1 VRRRDFVG
9 LVCGTA
15 AWPLG
20 ARAQLSERLRLVG
33 VLTGFSDAEMRRPM
47 MSFRQKLKEL
57 GWTEGSNVRI
67 DLRTTD
73 GDYKRLAEDAQ
84 ELISQTVDVI
94 VATGTPGLT
103 AVRQHTRT
111 LPVVFALVA
120 DPIRQGLVDS
130 LARPGGHATGFT
142 NFEFPIGG
150 KWLELLW
157 ETEPRIDHV
166 TLLANPGNP
175 IAIPFSRFIEAAGR
189 TVALDV
195 STALVRNAAE
205 IEAEIGAAAKRPDSA
220 IIVLP
225 DGLAAVHSALIVR
238 LVNRHRLLALYPFRL
253 FTEKGGLMSYGVD
266 VPELFR
272 QVAAYV
278 DRILR
283 GENPAELPVQAP
295 NKFELVI
302 NLKTAKELDRTIPP
316 VLLARADEVIE

>member
-1 VRRRDFVG
+1 MKRREFFALVG
-9 LVCGTA
+9 GVA
-15 AWPLG
+15 AWPLD
-20 ARAQLSERLRLVG
+20 ARAQQSQPVRLVG
-33 VLTGFSDAEMRRPM
+33 VVTGFSDAEMRRPM
-47 MSFRQKLKEL
+47 IAFRQKLKEF
-57 GWTEGSNVRI
+57 GWTEGSIRI

-73 GDYKRLAEDAQ
+73 GDYKRLAEDAHAF
-84 ELISQTVDVI
+84 ISQSADVI

-157 ETEPRIDHV
+157 ETDPRVDHV
-166 TLLANPGNP
+166 TLLANPENP
-175 IAIPFSRFIEAAGR
+175 IANPFSQFIEAAGR

-195 STALVRNAAE
+195 TTALVRNAAE
-205 IEAEIGAAAKRPDSA
+205 IEAEIGAAAKRSGGA

-225 DGLAAVHSALIVR
+225 DGLAVVHSALIIG
-238 LVNRHRLLALYPFRL
+238 LVKRHRLLALYPFRL

-266 VPELFR
+266 VTELFR
-272 QVAAYV
+272 EVAVYV

-283 GENPAELPVQAP
+283 GEKPAELPVQAP

-302 NLKTAKELDRTIPP
+302 NLKTAKALGLTVPSL
-316 VLLARADEVIE
+316 LLARADEVIE

>member
-1 VRRRDFVG
+1 VRV
-9 LVCGTA
+9 
-15 AWPLG
+15 
-20 ARAQLSERLRLVG
+20 VG
-33 VLTGFSDAEMRRPM
+33 VVTGFSDAEMRRPM
-47 MSFRQKLKEL
+47 LSFRQKLKEL

-67 DLRTTD
+67 HLRTTD
-73 GDYKRLAEDAQ
+73 GDYKRMAEEAHA
-84 ELISQTVDVI
+84 LISETVDVI
-94 VATGTPGLT
+94 VTTGTPGLI
-103 AVRQHTRT
+103 AVREHTRS

-157 ETEPRIDHV
+157 ETNPRIDHV

-175 IAIPFSRFIEAAGR
+175 IAIPFSQSIEAAGR

-195 STALVRNAAE
+195 TTALVRNAAE
-205 IEAEIGAAAKRPDSA
+205 MEAEIGAAAKWPGGA

-225 DGLAAVHSALIVR
+225 DGLAAVHSSLIIG

-253 FTEKGGLMSYGVD
+253 FAEKGGLISYGVD

-272 QVAAYV
+272 QVADYV

-283 GENPAELPVQAP
+283 GEKPSELPIQAP

-302 NLKTAKELDRTIPP
+302 NLKTAKQLGLTIPP
-316 VLLARADEVIE
+316 ALLARADEVIE

>member
-1 VRRRDFVG
+1 VKRREFIALVG
-9 LVCGTA
+9 GA
-15 AWPLG
+15 ATWPLG
-20 ARAQLSERLRLVG
+20 VRAQQPQRLRLVG
-33 VLTGFSDAEMRRPM
+33 VVTGFSDAEIRRPM
-47 MSFRQKLKEL
+47 TAFREKLHAL
-57 GWTEGSNVRI
+57 GWSEGSNVRI

-73 GDYKRLAEDAQ
+73 GDYKRMGEEART
-84 ELISQTVDVI
+84 LITETVDVI
-94 VATGTPGLT
+94 VTTGTPGLVG
-103 AVRQHTRT
+103 VRQHTRT
-111 LPVVFALVA
+111 VPVVFALVA

-157 ETEPRIDHV
+157 ETDPRIDHV

-175 IAIPFSRFIEAAGR
+175 IAIPFSQFIEAAGR

-195 STALVRNAAE
+195 TTALVRNAAE
-205 IEAEIGAAAKRPDSA
+205 IEAEIGAAAKRPGGA

-225 DGLAAVHSALIVR
+225 DGLAAVHSALIIG

-266 VPELFR
+266 IPELFR
-272 QVAAYV
+272 QVAVYV

-283 GENPAELPVQAP
+283 GGKPAELPIQAP

-302 NLKTAKELDRTIPP
+302 NLKTANELGRTIPP